1 MLRKKKN
8 NRMKKFLW
16 AAGLLLV
23 ILLVVPGLKN
33 NSATERVFIAEAKVE
48 QLEKDRQELE
58 LELDSLVTWTEELS
72 DSLDGAQDSLAVVRE
87 DASRRV
93 SRAASVFSES
103 VGVLRDSLVSFEGL
117 EAILDTIEASHQR
130 EIVGYQDQ
138 IRTLEEDKAIL
149 WQRVESLD
157 SLWVQTQRVNDV
169 LRAEVVALNE
179 KADAWEDIA
188 SPNLLKRLRGGVPYV
203 LVGALVTSLIMDGP
217 TNP

>member
-1 MLRKKKN
+1 
-8 NRMKKFLW
+8 MKKFFW
-16 AAGLLLV
+16 AAGALLV
-23 ILLVVPGLKN
+23 ILLAVPGIRN
-33 NSATERVFIAEAKVE
+33 NSAKERVFIAEAKVE

-58 LELDSLVTWTEELS
+58 LELDSLIIWTEELG

-93 SRAASVFSES
+93 SRAASIFSES
-103 VGVLRDSLVSFEGL
+103 VEVLRDSLVSFEGL

-130 EIVGYQDQ
+130 EVVGYQDQ

-149 WQRVESLD
+149 WQRVESFD

-169 LRAEVVALNE
+169 LREEVVALNE

-188 SPNLLKRLRGGVPYV
+188 SPNLLEKLRGGVPYV
-203 LVGALVTSLIMDGP
+203 LVGALVTGLIMSGSAP
-217 TNP
+217 

>member
-1 MLRKKKN
+1 
-8 NRMKKFLW
+8 MKKFFW
-16 AAGLLLV
+16 AAGALLV
-23 ILLVVPGLKN
+23 ILLAVPGIRN
-33 NSATERVFIAEAKVE
+33 NSAKERVFIAEAKVE

-58 LELDSLVTWTEELS
+58 LELDSLIIWTEELG

-93 SRAASVFSES
+93 FRAASIFSES
-103 VGVLRDSLVSFEGL
+103 VEVLRDSLVSFEGL

-130 EIVGYQDQ
+130 EVVGYQDQ

-149 WQRVESLD
+149 WQRVESFD

-169 LRAEVVALNE
+169 LREEVVALNE

-188 SPNLLKRLRGGVPYV
+188 SPNLLEKLRGGVPYV
-203 LVGALVTSLIMDGP
+203 LVGALVTGLIMSGSAP
-217 TNP
+217 

>member
-1 MLRKKKN
+1 MLRKKKK

-33 NSATERVFIAEAKVE
+33 NSATERVFIAESKVE

-87 DASRRV
+87 DASRWV

-157 SLWVQTQRVNDV
+157 SLWVPTQRVNDV
-169 LRAEVVALNE
+169 LRADVVALNE
-179 KADAWEDIA
+179 KANAWE
-188 SPNLLKRLRGGVPYV
+188 
-203 LVGALVTSLIMDGP
+203 
-217 TNP
+217 